1 MKTYYV
7 VCTSFY
13 DTGKIVS
20 NIVDT
25 VTASEK
31 PEQGFKSTRR
41 CDIYVDY
48 FETVEEAQ
56 EYVTA
61 SRCA

>member
-1 MKTYYV
+1 MKKFYV
-7 VCTSFY
+7 VCTSFFN
-13 DTGKIVS
+13 DGRVVS

-25 VTASEK
+25 ITSSEK

-48 FETVEEAQ
+48 FESAEEAR
-56 EYVTA
+56 EFVAA

>member
-1 MKTYYV
+1 MKKFYV
-7 VCTSFY
+7 VCTSFF
-13 DTGKIVS
+13 DDGRVVS

-48 FETVEEAQ
+48 FESAEEAR
-56 EYVTA
+56 EFVAT

>member
-7 VCTSFY
+7 VCSSFF
-13 DTGKIVS
+13 DDGRVVS

-25 VTASEK
+25 VTAFGK

-41 CDIYVDY
+41 CDIYIDY
-48 FETVEEAQ
+48 FDSAEEAM
-56 EYVTA
+56 EFVAT

>member
-13 DTGKIVS
+13 DTVKVVS

-48 FETVEEAQ
+48 FETAEEAR
-56 EYVTA
+56 EFVAA

>member
-7 VCTSFY
+7 VRTSFY
-13 DTGKIVS
+13 DSGRVIS

-48 FETVEEAQ
+48 FETVEEAR
-56 EYVTA
+56 EYVAA

>member
-7 VCTSFY
+7 VCTSFF
-13 DTGKIVS
+13 DDGRVVS
-20 NIVDT
+20 NIVDA

-48 FETVEEAQ
+48 FETAEEARDF
-56 EYVTA
+56 VTA

>member
-13 DTGKIVS
+13 DSGRVIS
-20 NIVDT
+20 NIVNT

-48 FETVEEAQ
+48 FETVEEAR
-56 EYVTA
+56 EYVAA